1 MIRPS
6 GVVLSASTLSGCGSK
21 MPSAC
26 EEFAKLVLAQAQH
39 NVDASQTSDSKA
51 KNQGILESLNNAL
64 KQEANLTP
72 PKTYDA
78 GACKI
83 AVANWK
89 TDAADGPCNTRSA
102 EAIAQQ
108 NPADQS
114 TMAAP
119 LVVSP
124 TKAASSAAPKVTNA
138 TAPAATTAATGTQV
152 LALPATADEL
162 SASAQQSPA
171 SAPIAP
177 PSMGAVESAAST
189 ASAATASSMQVSCD
203 TALLCAKDM
212 LNFARSENLAGAM
225 QAASAIDALA
235 KPARG
240 DRANARKL
248 NQMGLAAFSE
258 SKTDD
263 AVHLLEQANRL
274 DPGDEEIISNL
285 AYAYAMNG
293 QLAQSEDTAVLALA
307 LNPRRT
313 SIWAPLAVTLQEEKR
328 PDQAIEAMWLAYQF
342 SADKQKTLAFIDSH
356 ITSERD
362 PDVKSL
368 YERSK
373 AWFVENQ
380 KPSLNTQG

>member
-1 MIRPS
+1 
-6 GVVLSASTLSGCGSK
+6 

-26 EEFAKLVLAQAQH
+26 EEFVKLVLAQAKH
-39 NVDASQTSDSKA
+39 NVDASQTPDSKA

-89 TDAADGPCNTRSA
+89 AVATDGPSNALSA

-108 NPADQS
+108 NPANQS
-114 TMAAP
+114 TTAAHP
-119 LVVSP
+119 VASP
-124 TKAASSAAPKVTNA
+124 TQAASDAAAAAAAAAAAN
-138 TAPAATTAATGTQV
+138 TAAAGTQPSTLPAATNETSAYAQQAPTSASVTQPQV
-152 LALPATADEL
+152 NAVDS
-162 SASAQQSPA
+162 SASAASPA
-171 SAPIAP
+171 TGSTLQ
-177 PSMGAVESAAST
+177 ASC
-189 ASAATASSMQVSCD
+189 ATAVS
-203 TALLCAKDM
+203 CAKDM

-240 DRANARKL
+240 DRTNARKL
-248 NQMGLAAFSE
+248 NQTGLAALNE

-293 QLAQSEDTAVLALA
+293 QLAQAEDTAVLALA

-313 SIWAPLAVTLQEEKR
+313 SIWAPLAVTLQKEKR

-342 SADKQKTLAFIDSH
+342 SADKQKTLAFLDAH
-356 ITSERD
+356 VTSERD

-368 YERSK
+368 YERSR

-380 KPSLNTQG
+380 KPSFNTQG

>member
-1 MIRPS
+1 
-6 GVVLSASTLSGCGSK
+6 
-21 MPSAC
+21 
-26 EEFAKLVLAQAQH
+26 
-39 NVDASQTSDSKA
+39 
-51 KNQGILESLNNAL
+51 
-64 KQEANLTP
+64 
-72 PKTYDA
+72 
-78 GACKI
+78 
-83 AVANWK
+83 
-89 TDAADGPCNTRSA
+89 
-102 EAIAQQ
+102 
-108 NPADQS
+108 
-114 TMAAP
+114 
-119 LVVSP
+119 
-124 TKAASSAAPKVTNA
+124 
-138 TAPAATTAATGTQV
+138 
-152 LALPATADEL
+152 
-162 SASAQQSPA
+162 
-171 SAPIAP
+171 
-177 PSMGAVESAAST
+177 
-189 ASAATASSMQVSCD
+189 
-203 TALLCAKDM
+203 M

-248 NQMGLAAFSE
+248 NQTGLGALNE

-313 SIWAPLAVTLQEEKR
+313 SIWAPLAVTLQKEKR

-356 ITSERD
+356 VTSERD

-373 AWFVENQ
+373 AWFVANQ
-380 KPSLNTQG
+380 KPSFNTQG